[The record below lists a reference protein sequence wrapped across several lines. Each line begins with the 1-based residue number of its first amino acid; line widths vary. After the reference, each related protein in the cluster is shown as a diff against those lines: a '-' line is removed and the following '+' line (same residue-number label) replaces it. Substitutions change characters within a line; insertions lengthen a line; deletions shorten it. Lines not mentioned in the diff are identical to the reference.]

1 MPLQNLRKLKVNNH
15 MHHYEIGVIG
25 LGAIGEPVARNLS
38 SKFRIQ
44 VWNRNPQKYLNLDS
58 QTVSIAESLGS
69 FDAAVILTV
78 LPNCDEVLEVLN
90 TGLLET
96 LEKDDLLVV
105 MGTVSPE
112 SMSTINDLVG
122 TKGARA
128 VDAPVSG
135 GDVGAQEA
143 RLSIMVGGS
152 SHDYTRLLPFFKVIG
167 SSIKHVGALGS
178 AQGLKACNQILVGG
192 NLVAI
197 AEALSL
203 SRKFKISD
211 QDFFD
216 VISNGL
222 AGSSALST
230 KWPKLSSGN
239 FSDGGKSSFQLKDLL
254 IALQAANGAG
264 LNLPMTQLLSD
275 LYQEHIENGNSDL
288 DHSSI
293 IKIYESDIE

>member
-1 MPLQNLRKLKVNNH
+1 
-15 MHHYEIGVIG
+15 MHQYEIGVVG
-25 LGAIGEPVARNLS
+25 LGAIGEPVAHNLS
-38 SKFRIQ
+38 SKFQIQ
-44 VWNRNPQKYLNLDS
+44 IWNRTPQKYLNFKANSISTAQSLD
-58 QTVSIAESLGS
+58 S
-69 FDAAVILTV
+69 FDAGVILTV
-78 LPNCDEVLEVLN
+78 LPNSDEVIEVLN
-90 TGLLET
+90 NGLLDT
-96 LEKDDLLVV
+96 LQKDDLLVV

-112 SMSTINDLVG
+112 SMNTINELVG

-152 SHDYTRLLPFFKVIG
+152 SQDYARLLPFFNTIG
-167 SSIKHVGALGS
+167 SSIKHVGGLGA

-203 SRKFKISD
+203 SRKFGISD

-222 AGSSALST
+222 AGSTTLST
-230 KWPKLSSGN
+230 KWPKLASKD
-239 FSDGGKSSFQLKDLL
+239 FSNGGKSSFQLKDLL
-254 IALQAANGAG
+254 IALEAANGAE
-264 LNLPMTQLLSD
+264 LNLPLTQLLSD
-275 LYQEHIENGNSDL
+275 LYQEHIDNGNSDL

-293 IKIYESDIE
+293 IKSYESDIG

>member
-1 MPLQNLRKLKVNNH
+1 
-15 MHHYEIGVIG
+15 MHHYEIGVVG
-25 LGAIGEPVARNLS
+25 LGAIGEPVAHNLS
-38 SKFRIQ
+38 SKFQIQ
-44 VWNRNPQKYLNLDS
+44 IWNRNPQKYLNFKGNS
-58 QTVSIAESLGS
+58 VSVAQTLNS
-69 FDAAVILTV
+69 FDTAVILTV
-78 LPNCDEVLEVLN
+78 LPNSNEVIEILN
-90 TGLLET
+90 NGLLET
-96 LEKDDLLVV
+96 LENDDLLVV

-112 SMSTINDLVG
+112 SMFEINELVG

-143 RLSIMVGGS
+143 RLSIMVGGGS
-152 SHDYTRLLPFFKVIG
+152 QDYARILPFLKVIG
-167 SSIKHVGALGS
+167 ASIKHVGEIGS

-203 SRKFKISD
+203 SRKFGISD

-222 AGSSALST
+222 AGSTTLTT
-230 KWPKLSSGN
+230 KWSKLISGD
-239 FSDGGKSSFQLKDLL
+239 FSNGGKSSFQLKDLL
-254 IALQAANGAG
+254 IALEAADGAG
-264 LNLPMTQLLSD
+264 LKLPLTQLLSD
-275 LYQEHIENGNSDL
+275 LYQEHIDKGNSDL

-293 IKIYESDIE
+293 IKSYESDNG

>member
-1 MPLQNLRKLKVNNH
+1 
-15 MHHYEIGVIG
+15 MHQYAIGVIG
-25 LGAIGEPVARNLS
+25 LGAIGRPIAQNLS
-38 SKFRIQ
+38 TKFHIQ
-44 VWNRNPQKYLNLDS
+44 AWNRDPQKYLNLQSDS
-58 QTVSIAESLGS
+58 VAVAENLSS
-69 FDAAVILTV
+69 FDASVVLTV
-78 LPNCDEVLEVLN
+78 LPNSDEVLEVLHN
-90 TGLLET
+90 GLLNT

-112 SMSTINDLVG
+112 SMRVIDELVG

-135 GDVGAQEA
+135 GDLGAQEA

-152 SHDYTRLLPFFKVIG
+152 RQDYLRILPFFTVIG
-167 SSIKHVGALGS
+167 SSIKHVGELGS
-178 AQGLKACNQILVGG
+178 AQGLKACNQIMVGG

-203 SRKFKISD
+203 SRKFGISD

-222 AGSSALST
+222 AGSNALNT
-230 KWPKLSSGN
+230 KWPKLSSGD

-254 IALQAANGAG
+254 IALEAAAGAE
-264 LNLPMTQLLSD
+264 LNLPLTNLLTD
-275 LYQEHIENGNSDL
+275 LYQQHIDNGNSEL

-293 IKIYESDIE
+293 IKSYESGHE

>member
-1 MPLQNLRKLKVNNH
+1 

-25 LGAIGEPVARNLS
+25 LGAIGEPVAHNLS
-38 SKFRIQ
+38 SKFHIQ
-44 VWNRNPQKYLNLDS
+44 VWNRNPQKYLNFKANS
-58 QTVSIAESLGS
+58 VSIAQNLNS
-69 FDAAVILTV
+69 FDAGIILTV
-78 LPNCDEVLEVLN
+78 LPNSDEVLEVLHN
-90 TGLLET
+90 GLLNT

-112 SMSTINDLVG
+112 SMRIIDELVG

-135 GDVGAQEA
+135 GDLGAQEA
-143 RLSIMVGGS
+143 RLSIMVGGGS
-152 SHDYTRLLPFFKVIG
+152 QDYARILPFLKVIG
-167 SSIKHVGALGS
+167 ASIKHVGEIGS
-178 AQGLKACNQILVGG
+178 AQGLKACNQIMVGG

-203 SRKFKISD
+203 SRKFGISD

-222 AGSSALST
+222 AGSNALNT
-230 KWPKLSSGN
+230 KWPKLSSGD

-254 IALQAANGAG
+254 IALEAAAGAE
-264 LNLPMTQLLSD
+264 LNLPLTNLLTD
-275 LYQEHIENGNSDL
+275 LYQQHIDNGNSEL

-293 IKIYESDIE
+293 IKSYESGHE

>member
-1 MPLQNLRKLKVNNH
+1 
-15 MHHYEIGVIG
+15 MHQYAIGVIG
-25 LGAIGEPVARNLS
+25 LGAIGRPIAQNLS
-38 SKFRIQ
+38 TKFHIQ
-44 VWNRNPQKYLNLDS
+44 AWNRDPQKYLNLQSDS
-58 QTVSIAESLGS
+58 VAVAENLSS
-69 FDAAVILTV
+69 FDASVVLTV
-78 LPNCDEVLEVLN
+78 LPNSDEVLEVLHN
-90 TGLLET
+90 GLLNT

-112 SMSTINDLVG
+112 SMRIIDELVG

-135 GDVGAQEA
+135 GDLGAQEA

-152 SHDYTRLLPFFKVIG
+152 RQDYLRLLPFFTVIG
-167 SSIKHVGALGS
+167 SSIKHVGELGS
-178 AQGLKACNQILVGG
+178 AQGLKACNQIMVGG

-203 SRKFKISD
+203 SRKFGISD

-222 AGSSALST
+222 AGSNALNT
-230 KWPKLSSGN
+230 KWPKLSSGD

-254 IALQAANGAG
+254 IALEAAAGAE
-264 LNLPMTQLLSD
+264 LNLPLTNLLTD
-275 LYQEHIENGNSDL
+275 LYQQHIDKGNSDL

-293 IKIYESDIE
+293 IKSYESDDE

>member
-1 MPLQNLRKLKVNNH
+1 

-25 LGAIGEPVARNLS
+25 LGAIGEPVAHNLS
-38 SKFRIQ
+38 SKFQIQ
-44 VWNRNPQKYLNLDS
+44 IWNRNAQKYLNFKAS
-58 QTVSIAESLGS
+58 SVSIAQNLNS
-69 FDAAVILTV
+69 FNAGVVLTV
-78 LPNCDEVLEVLN
+78 LPNSDEVIEVLHN
-90 TGLLET
+90 GLLET
-96 LEKDDLLVV
+96 LDKDDLLVV

-112 SMSTINDLVG
+112 SMFEINELVG

-152 SHDYTRLLPFFKVIG
+152 SQDYARILPFLKVIG
-167 SSIKHVGALGS
+167 ASIKHVGELGS

-203 SRKFKISD
+203 SRKFGISD

-222 AGSSALST
+222 AGSTTLTT
-230 KWPKLSSGN
+230 KWPKLISGD
-239 FSDGGKSSFQLKDLL
+239 FSNGGKSSFQLKDLL
-254 IALQAANGAG
+254 IALEAADGAG
-264 LNLPMTQLLSD
+264 LKLPLTQLLSD
-275 LYQEHIENGNSDL
+275 LYQEHIDKGNSDL

-293 IKIYESDIE
+293 IKSYESDNG

>member
-1 MPLQNLRKLKVNNH
+1 
-15 MHHYEIGVIG
+15 MHQYAIGVIG
-25 LGAIGEPVARNLS
+25 LGAIGRPIAQNLS
-38 SKFRIQ
+38 TKFHIQ
-44 VWNRNPQKYLNLDS
+44 AWNRDPQKYLNLQSDS
-58 QTVSIAESLGS
+58 VAVAENLSS
-69 FDAAVILTV
+69 FDASVVLTV
-78 LPNCDEVLEVLN
+78 LPNSDEVLEVLHN
-90 TGLLET
+90 GLLNT

-112 SMSTINDLVG
+112 SMRIIDELVG

-135 GDVGAQEA
+135 GDLGAQEA

-152 SHDYTRLLPFFKVIG
+152 RQDYLRILPFFTVIG
-167 SSIKHVGALGS
+167 SSIKHVGELGS
-178 AQGLKACNQILVGG
+178 AQGLKACNQIMVGG

-203 SRKFKISD
+203 SRKFGISD

-222 AGSSALST
+222 AGSNALNT
-230 KWPKLSSGN
+230 KWPKLSSGD

-254 IALQAANGAG
+254 IALEAAAGAE
-264 LNLPMTQLLSD
+264 LNLPLTNLLTD
-275 LYQEHIENGNSDL
+275 LYQQHIDKGNSDL

-293 IKIYESDIE
+293 IKSYESDDD

>member
-1 MPLQNLRKLKVNNH
+1 
-15 MHHYEIGVIG
+15 MHRFEIGVVG

-38 SKFRIQ
+38 SKFQIQ
-44 VWNRNPQKYLNLDS
+44 IWNRNAQKYLNFNANS
-58 QTVSIAESLGS
+58 VSIADDLNS

-78 LPNCDEVLEVLN
+78 LPNSDEVIEVLRN
-90 TGLLET
+90 GLLET

-112 SMSTINDLVG
+112 SMNTINDLVG
-122 TKGARA
+122 TMGARA

-152 SHDYTRLLPFFKVIG
+152 TKDYARLLPIFNTIG
-167 SSIKHVGALGS
+167 SSIKHVGGLGA
-178 AQGLKACNQILVGG
+178 AQGLKACNQVIVGG

-197 AEALSL
+197 AEALTL
-203 SRKFKISD
+203 SRKFGISD

-222 AGSSALST
+222 AGSTALNT
-230 KWPKLSSGN
+230 KWPKLASKD
-239 FSDGGKSSFQLKDLL
+239 FSDGGKSAFQLKDLL
-254 IALQAANGAG
+254 IALEAANGAG
-264 LNLPMTQLLSD
+264 LNLPLTQLLSD
-275 LYQEHIENGNSDL
+275 LYQEHIDNGNSDL

-293 IKIYESDIE
+293 IKSYESDIG

>member
-1 MPLQNLRKLKVNNH
+1 
-15 MHHYEIGVIG
+15 MHQYAIGVIG
-25 LGAIGEPVARNLS
+25 LGAIGRPIAQNLS
-38 SKFRIQ
+38 TKFHIQ
-44 VWNRNPQKYLNLDS
+44 AWNRDPQKYLNLQSDS
-58 QTVSIAESLGS
+58 VAVAENLSS
-69 FDAAVILTV
+69 FDASVVLTV
-78 LPNCDEVLEVLN
+78 LPNSDEVLEVLHN
-90 TGLLET
+90 GLLNT

-112 SMSTINDLVG
+112 SMRIIDELVG

-135 GDVGAQEA
+135 GDLGAQEA

-152 SHDYTRLLPFFKVIG
+152 RQDYLRILPFFTVIG
-167 SSIKHVGALGS
+167 SSIKHVGELGS
-178 AQGLKACNQILVGG
+178 AQGLKACNQIMVGG

-203 SRKFKISD
+203 SRKFGISD

-222 AGSSALST
+222 AGSNALST
-230 KWPKLSSGN
+230 KWPKLSSGD

-254 IALQAANGAG
+254 IALEAAAGAE
-264 LNLPMTQLLSD
+264 LNLPLTNLLTD
-275 LYQEHIENGNSDL
+275 LYQQHIDNGNSEL

-293 IKIYESDIE
+293 IKSYESGHE

>member
-1 MPLQNLRKLKVNNH
+1 
-15 MHHYEIGVIG
+15 MHSYEIGVIG
-25 LGAIGEPVARNLS
+25 LGAIGEPVARNLV
-38 SKFRIQ
+38 SKFQIQ
-44 VWNRNPQKYLNLDS
+44 IWNRNPEKYLNFSGDS
-58 QTVSIAESLGS
+58 ISIAKSLDS

-78 LPNCDEVLEVLN
+78 LPNSDEVIEVLN
-90 TGLLET
+90 NGLLET

-112 SMSTINDLVG
+112 SMNTINELVG

-152 SHDYTRLLPFFKVIG
+152 SQDYARLLPFFNVIG
-167 SSIKHVGALGS
+167 SSIKHVGELGA

-197 AEALSL
+197 AEALTL
-203 SRKFKISD
+203 SRKFGISD

-222 AGSSALST
+222 AGSTALNT
-230 KWPKLSSGN
+230 KWPKLASKD
-239 FSDGGKSSFQLKDLL
+239 FSNGGKSSFQLKDLL
-254 IALQAANGAG
+254 IALEAANGAG

-275 LYQEHIENGNSDL
+275 MYQEHVDNGNSDL

-293 IKIYESDIE
+293 IKSYESDIG

>member
-1 MPLQNLRKLKVNNH
+1 
-15 MHHYEIGVIG
+15 MHSYEIGVIG
-25 LGAIGEPVARNLS
+25 LGAIGEPVARNLV
-38 SKFRIQ
+38 SKFQIQ
-44 VWNRNPQKYLNLDS
+44 IWNRNPEKYLNFS
-58 QTVSIAESLGS
+58 GNSISIAKSLDS

-78 LPNCDEVLEVLN
+78 LPNSDEVIEVLN
-90 TGLLET
+90 NGLLET

-112 SMSTINDLVG
+112 SMNTINELVG

-152 SHDYTRLLPFFKVIG
+152 SQDYARLLPFFNVIG
-167 SSIKHVGALGS
+167 SSIKHVGELGA

-197 AEALSL
+197 AEALTL
-203 SRKFKISD
+203 SRKFGISD

-222 AGSSALST
+222 AGSTALNT
-230 KWPKLSSGN
+230 KWPKLASKD
-239 FSDGGKSSFQLKDLL
+239 FSNGGKSSFQLKDLL
-254 IALQAANGAG
+254 IALEAANGAG
-264 LNLPMTQLLSD
+264 LNLPMTQLLSEM
-275 LYQEHIENGNSDL
+275 YQEHVDNGNSDL

-293 IKIYESDIE
+293 IKSYESDIG

>member
-1 MPLQNLRKLKVNNH
+1 
-15 MHHYEIGVIG
+15 MHNYEIGVVG

-38 SKFRIQ
+38 SKFQIQ
-44 VWNRNPQKYLNLDS
+44 IWNRSPQKYLNFKAHS
-58 QTVSIAESLGS
+58 VSIADDLNS

-78 LPNCDEVLEVLN
+78 LPNSDEVFEVLN
-90 TGLLET
+90 NGLLET
-96 LEKDDLLVV
+96 LDKDDLLVV

-112 SMSTINDLVG
+112 SMFEINELVG

-143 RLSIMVGGS
+143 RLSIMVGGGS
-152 SHDYTRLLPFFKVIG
+152 QDYARILPFLKVIG
-167 SSIKHVGALGS
+167 TSIKHVGEIGS

-203 SRKFKISD
+203 SRKFGISD

-222 AGSSALST
+222 AGSTTLTT
-230 KWPKLSSGN
+230 KWSKLISGD
-239 FSDGGKSSFQLKDLL
+239 FSNGGKSSFQLKDLL
-254 IALQAANGAG
+254 IALEAASGAG
-264 LNLPMTQLLSD
+264 LKLPLTQLLSD
-275 LYQEHIENGNSDL
+275 MYQEHIDKGNSDL

-293 IKIYESDIE
+293 IKSYESDLD

>member
-1 MPLQNLRKLKVNNH
+1 
-15 MHHYEIGVIG
+15 MHQYEIGVVG
-25 LGAIGEPVARNLS
+25 LGAIGEPVAHNLS
-38 SKFRIQ
+38 SKFQIQ
-44 VWNRNPQKYLNLDS
+44 IWNRNPQKYLNFKGNS
-58 QTVSIAESLGS
+58 VSVAQTLNS

-78 LPNCDEVLEVLN
+78 LPNSDEVFEVLN
-90 TGLLET
+90 NGLLET
-96 LEKDDLLVV
+96 LENDDLLVV

-112 SMSTINDLVG
+112 SINTINELVG

-152 SHDYTRLLPFFKVIG
+152 SQDFARLLPFFNTIG
-167 SSIKHVGALGS
+167 NSIKHVGELGA
-178 AQGLKACNQILVGG
+178 AQGLKACNQIIVGG

-203 SRKFKISD
+203 SRRFGISD

-222 AGSSALST
+222 AGSTALNT
-230 KWPKLSSGN
+230 KWPKLASKD

-254 IALQAANGAG
+254 IALEAANGAG
-264 LNLPMTQLLSD
+264 LNLPLTQLLSD
-275 LYQEHIENGNSDL
+275 LYQEHVDSGNSDL

-293 IKIYESDIE
+293 IKSYESDIG

>member
-1 MPLQNLRKLKVNNH
+1 

-38 SKFRIQ
+38 SRFQIQ
-44 VWNRNPQKYLNLDS
+44 VWNRNPEKHRNLDS
-58 QTVSIAESLGS
+58 QSVSIAESLQS
-69 FDAAVILTV
+69 FDAAIILTV

-167 SSIKHVGALGS
+167 SSIKHVS
-178 AQGLKACNQILVGG
+178 CD
-192 NLVAI
+192 
-197 AEALSL
+197 
-203 SRKFKISD
+203 RR
-211 QDFFD
+211 
-216 VISNGL
+216 
-222 AGSSALST
+222 
-230 KWPKLSSGN
+230 
-239 FSDGGKSSFQLKDLL
+239 SFVL
-254 IALQAANGAG
+254 I
-264 LNLPMTQLLSD
+264 
-275 LYQEHIENGNSDL
+275 
-288 DHSSI
+288 
-293 IKIYESDIE
+293 

>member
-1 MPLQNLRKLKVNNH
+1 
-15 MHHYEIGVIG
+15 MHQYAIGVIG
-25 LGAIGEPVARNLS
+25 LGAIGRPIAQNLS
-38 SKFRIQ
+38 TKFHIQ
-44 VWNRNPQKYLNLDS
+44 AWNRDPQKYLNLQSDS
-58 QTVSIAESLGS
+58 VAVAENLSS
-69 FDAAVILTV
+69 FDASVVLTV
-78 LPNCDEVLEVLN
+78 LPNSHEVFEVLHN
-90 TGLLET
+90 GLLNT
-96 LEKDDLLVV
+96 LEKNDLLVV

-112 SMSTINDLVG
+112 SMRIIDELVG

-135 GDVGAQEA
+135 GDLGAQEA

-152 SHDYTRLLPFFKVIG
+152 RQDYLRLLPFFTVIG
-167 SSIKHVGALGS
+167 SSIKHVGELGS
-178 AQGLKACNQILVGG
+178 AQGLKACNQIMVGG

-203 SRKFKISD
+203 SRKFGISD

-222 AGSSALST
+222 AGSNALNT
-230 KWPKLSSGN
+230 KWPKLSSGD

-254 IALQAANGAG
+254 IALEAAAGAE
-264 LNLPMTQLLSD
+264 LNLPLTNLLTD
-275 LYQEHIENGNSDL
+275 LYQQHIDNGNSEL

-293 IKIYESDIE
+293 IKSYESGHE

>member
-1 MPLQNLRKLKVNNH
+1 
-15 MHHYEIGVIG
+15 MHQYAIGVIG
-25 LGAIGEPVARNLS
+25 LGAIGRPIAQNLS
-38 SKFRIQ
+38 TKFHIQ
-44 VWNRNPQKYLNLDS
+44 AWNRDPQKYLNLQSDS
-58 QTVSIAESLGS
+58 VAVAENLSSI
-69 FDAAVILTV
+69 DASVVLTV
-78 LPNCDEVLEVLN
+78 LPNSDEVLEVLHN
-90 TGLLET
+90 GLLNT

-112 SMSTINDLVG
+112 SMRIIDELVG

-135 GDVGAQEA
+135 GDLGAQEA

-152 SHDYTRLLPFFKVIG
+152 RQDYLRILPFFTVIG
-167 SSIKHVGALGS
+167 SSIKHVGELGS
-178 AQGLKACNQILVGG
+178 AQGLKACNQIMVGG

-203 SRKFKISD
+203 SRKFGISD

-222 AGSSALST
+222 AGSNALNT
-230 KWPKLSSGN
+230 KWPKLSSGD

-254 IALQAANGAG
+254 IALEAAAGAE
-264 LNLPMTQLLSD
+264 LNLPLTNLLTD
-275 LYQEHIENGNSDL
+275 LYQQHIDKGNSDL

-293 IKIYESDIE
+293 IKSYESDDE

>member
-1 MPLQNLRKLKVNNH
+1 
-15 MHHYEIGVIG
+15 MHRFEIGVVG

-38 SKFRIQ
+38 SKFQIQ
-44 VWNRNPQKYLNLDS
+44 IWNRNAQKYLNFNANS
-58 QTVSIAESLGS
+58 VSIADDLNS

-78 LPNCDEVLEVLN
+78 LPNSDEVIEVLSN
-90 TGLLET
+90 GLLET

-112 SMSTINDLVG
+112 SMNTINELVG

-152 SHDYTRLLPFFKVIG
+152 SQDYARLLPYFNIIG
-167 SSIKHVGALGS
+167 NSIKHVGGLGA

-197 AEALSL
+197 AEALTL
-203 SRKFKISD
+203 SRKFGISD

-222 AGSSALST
+222 AGSTALNT
-230 KWPKLSSGN
+230 KWPKLASKD
-239 FSDGGKSSFQLKDLL
+239 FSNGGKSSFQLKDLL
-254 IALQAANGAG
+254 IALEAANDAG
-264 LNLPMTQLLSD
+264 LNLPLTQLLSD
-275 LYQEHIENGNSDL
+275 LYQEHVDNGNSDL

-293 IKIYESDIE
+293 IKSYESDIG

>member
-1 MPLQNLRKLKVNNH
+1 

-38 SKFRIQ
+38 SKFQIQ
-44 VWNRNPQKYLNLDS
+44 VWNRNPQKYLNFKGNS
-58 QTVSIAESLGS
+58 VSVAQTLNS
-69 FDAAVILTV
+69 FDASVILTV
-78 LPNCDEVLEVLN
+78 LPNSDEVIEVLSN
-90 TGLLET
+90 GLLET

-112 SMSTINDLVG
+112 SMNTINELVG

-152 SHDYTRLLPFFKVIG
+152 GQDYARLLTFFNVIG
-167 SSIKHVGALGS
+167 SSIKHVGGLGA

-203 SRKFKISD
+203 SRKFGITD

-222 AGSSALST
+222 AGSTALNT
-230 KWPKLSSGN
+230 KWSKLASKD
-239 FSDGGKSSFQLKDLL
+239 FSDGGKSAFQLKDLL
-254 IALQAANGAG
+254 IALEAATGAG
-264 LNLPMTQLLSD
+264 LNLPLTQLLSD
-275 LYQEHIENGNSDL
+275 LYQEHIDNGNSDL

-293 IKIYESDIE
+293 IKSYESDIG

>member
-1 MPLQNLRKLKVNNH
+1 MN
-15 MHHYEIGVIG
+15 HYEIGVIG
-25 LGAIGEPVARNLS
+25 LGTIGEPIAHNLS
-38 SKFRIQ
+38 SKFQIQ
-44 VWNRNPQKYLNLDS
+44 IWNRNPQKYLNFKANS
-58 QTVSIAESLGS
+58 VSIAQNLNS
-69 FDAAVILTV
+69 FDAEVILTV
-78 LPNCDEVLEVLN
+78 LPNSDEVFEVLN
-90 TGLLET
+90 NGLLET
-96 LEKDDLLVV
+96 MDKDDLLVV

-112 SMSTINDLVG
+112 SMIQINNLVG

-143 RLSIMVGGS
+143 RLSIMVGGGS
-152 SHDYTRLLPFFKVIG
+152 QDYARILPFLKVIG
-167 SSIKHVGALGS
+167 ASIKHVGELGS

-203 SRKFKISD
+203 SRKFGISD

-222 AGSSALST
+222 AGSTTLTT
-230 KWPKLSSGN
+230 KWPKLISGD
-239 FSDGGKSSFQLKDLL
+239 FSNGGKSSFQLKDLL
-254 IALQAANGAG
+254 IALEAADGAG
-264 LNLPMTQLLSD
+264 LKLPLTQLLSD
-275 LYQEHIENGNSDL
+275 MYQEHIDKGNSDL

-293 IKIYESDIE
+293 IKSYGSDNG

>member
-1 MPLQNLRKLKVNNH
+1 

-25 LGAIGEPVARNLS
+25 LGAIGEPIAHNLS
-38 SKFRIQ
+38 SKFQIQ
-44 VWNRNPQKYLNLDS
+44 IWNRNPQKYLNFKANS
-58 QTVSIAESLGS
+58 VSIAQNLNS
-69 FDAAVILTV
+69 FDAGVILTV
-78 LPNCDEVLEVLN
+78 LPNSDEVFDVLN
-90 TGLLET
+90 NGLLET
-96 LEKDDLLVV
+96 LDKDDLLVV

-112 SMSTINDLVG
+112 SMIQINELVG

-143 RLSIMVGGS
+143 RLSIMVGGGS
-152 SHDYTRLLPFFKVIG
+152 QDYAQILPFLKVIG
-167 SSIKHVGALGS
+167 ASIKHVGELGS

-203 SRKFKISD
+203 SRKFGISD

-222 AGSSALST
+222 AGSTTLTT
-230 KWPKLSSGN
+230 KWSKLISKD
-239 FSDGGKSSFQLKDLL
+239 FSNGGKSSFQLKDLL
-254 IALQAANGAG
+254 IALEAADGAG
-264 LNLPMTQLLSD
+264 LKLPLTQLLSD
-275 LYQEHIENGNSDL
+275 MYQEHIDKGNSDL

-293 IKIYESDIE
+293 IKSYDSDNG

>member
-1 MPLQNLRKLKVNNH
+1 

-25 LGAIGEPVARNLS
+25 LGAIGEPIAHNLS
-38 SKFRIQ
+38 SKFQIQ
-44 VWNRNPQKYLNLDS
+44 IWNRNAQKYLNFKAS
-58 QTVSIAESLGS
+58 SVSIAQNLNS
-69 FDAAVILTV
+69 FNAGVVLTV
-78 LPNCDEVLEVLN
+78 LPNSDEVIEVLHN
-90 TGLLET
+90 GLLET
-96 LEKDDLLVV
+96 LDKDDLLVV

-112 SMSTINDLVG
+112 SMFEINELVG

-152 SHDYTRLLPFFKVIG
+152 SQDYARILPFLKVIG
-167 SSIKHVGALGS
+167 ASIKHVGELGS

-203 SRKFKISD
+203 SRKFGISD

-222 AGSSALST
+222 AGSTTLTT
-230 KWPKLSSGN
+230 KWSKLISKD
-239 FSDGGKSSFQLKDLL
+239 FSNGGKSSFQLKDLL
-254 IALQAANGAG
+254 IALEAADGAG
-264 LNLPMTQLLSD
+264 LKLPLTQLLSD
-275 LYQEHIENGNSDL
+275 MYQEHIDKGNSDL

-293 IKIYESDIE
+293 IKSYDSDNG

>member
-1 MPLQNLRKLKVNNH
+1 
-15 MHHYEIGVIG
+15 
-25 LGAIGEPVARNLS
+25 
-38 SKFRIQ
+38 
-44 VWNRNPQKYLNLDS
+44 
-58 QTVSIAESLGS
+58 
-69 FDAAVILTV
+69 V
-78 LPNCDEVLEVLN
+78 LPNSDEVLEVLHN
-90 TGLLET
+90 GLLNT

-112 SMSTINDLVG
+112 SMTIIDELVG

-135 GDVGAQEA
+135 GDLGAQEA

-152 SHDYTRLLPFFKVIG
+152 SQDYLRILPFFRVIG
-167 SSIKHVGALGS
+167 SSINHVGELGS
-178 AQGLKACNQILVGG
+178 AQGLKACNQIMVGG

-203 SRKFKISD
+203 SRKFGISD

-222 AGSSALST
+222 AGSNALNT
-230 KWPKLSSGN
+230 KWPKLSSGD

-254 IALQAANGAG
+254 IALEAAAGAE
-264 LNLPMTQLLSD
+264 LNLPLTNLLTD
-275 LYQEHIENGNSDL
+275 LYQQHIDNGNSEL

-293 IKIYESDIE
+293 IKSYESGHE

>member
-1 MPLQNLRKLKVNNH
+1 
-15 MHHYEIGVIG
+15 MHQYAIGVIG
-25 LGAIGEPVARNLS
+25 LGAIGRPIAQNLS
-38 SKFRIQ
+38 TKFHIQ
-44 VWNRNPQKYLNLDS
+44 AWNRDPQKYLNLQSDS
-58 QTVSIAESLGS
+58 VAVAENLSS
-69 FDAAVILTV
+69 FDASVVLTV
-78 LPNCDEVLEVLN
+78 LPNSHEVLEVLHN
-90 TGLLET
+90 GLLNT

-112 SMSTINDLVG
+112 SMRIIDELVG

-135 GDVGAQEA
+135 GDLGAQEA

-152 SHDYTRLLPFFKVIG
+152 RQDYLRLLPFFTVIG
-167 SSIKHVGALGS
+167 SSIKHVGELGS
-178 AQGLKACNQILVGG
+178 AQGLKACNQIMVGG

-203 SRKFKISD
+203 SRKFGISD

-222 AGSSALST
+222 AGSNALNT
-230 KWPKLSSGN
+230 KWPKLSSGDFN
-239 FSDGGKSSFQLKDLL
+239 DGGKSSFQLKDLL
-254 IALQAANGAG
+254 IALEAAAGAE
-264 LNLPMTQLLSD
+264 LNLPLTNLLTD
-275 LYQEHIENGNSDL
+275 LYQQHIDKGNSDL

-293 IKIYESDIE
+293 IKSYESDDE

>member
-1 MPLQNLRKLKVNNH
+1 
-15 MHHYEIGVIG
+15 MHQYAIGVIG
-25 LGAIGEPVARNLS
+25 LGAIGRPIAQNLS
-38 SKFRIQ
+38 TKFHIQ
-44 VWNRNPQKYLNLDS
+44 AWNRDPQKYLNLQNDS
-58 QTVSIAESLGS
+58 VAVAENLSS
-69 FDAAVILTV
+69 FDASVILTV
-78 LPNCDEVLEVLN
+78 LPNSHEVFEVLHN
-90 TGLLET
+90 GLLNT

-112 SMSTINDLVG
+112 SMRIIDELVG

-135 GDVGAQEA
+135 GDLGAQEA

-152 SHDYTRLLPFFKVIG
+152 RQDYLRILPFFTVIG
-167 SSIKHVGALGS
+167 SSIKHVGELGS
-178 AQGLKACNQILVGG
+178 AQGLKACNQIMVGG

-203 SRKFKISD
+203 SRKFGISD

-222 AGSSALST
+222 AGSNALNT
-230 KWPKLSSGN
+230 KWPKLSSGD

-254 IALQAANGAG
+254 IALEAAAGAE
-264 LNLPMTQLLSD
+264 LNLPLTNLLTD
-275 LYQEHIENGNSDL
+275 LYQQHIDNGNSEL

-293 IKIYESDIE
+293 IKSYESGHE

>member
-1 MPLQNLRKLKVNNH
+1 

-25 LGAIGEPVARNLS
+25 LGAIGEPIAHNLS
-38 SKFRIQ
+38 SKFQIQ
-44 VWNRNPQKYLNLDS
+44 IWNRNPQKCLNFKANS
-58 QTVSIAESLGS
+58 VSIAQNLNS
-69 FDAAVILTV
+69 FDAGVILTV
-78 LPNCDEVLEVLN
+78 LPNSDEVIEVLHN
-90 TGLLET
+90 GLLET
-96 LEKDDLLVV
+96 LDKDDLLVV

-112 SMSTINDLVG
+112 SMFEINELVG

-143 RLSIMVGGS
+143 RLSIMVGGGS
-152 SHDYTRLLPFFKVIG
+152 QDYARILPFLKVIG
-167 SSIKHVGALGS
+167 TSIKHVGEIGS

-203 SRKFKISD
+203 SRKFGISD

-222 AGSSALST
+222 AGSTTLTT
-230 KWPKLSSGN
+230 KWSKLISGD
-239 FSDGGKSSFQLKDLL
+239 FSNGGKSSFQLKDLL
-254 IALQAANGAG
+254 IALEAASGAG
-264 LNLPMTQLLSD
+264 LKLPLTQLLSD
-275 LYQEHIENGNSDL
+275 MYQEHIDKGNSDL

-293 IKIYESDIE
+293 IKSYESDLD

>member
-1 MPLQNLRKLKVNNH
+1 
-15 MHHYEIGVIG
+15 MHQYAIGVIG
-25 LGAIGEPVARNLS
+25 LGAIGRPIAQNLS
-38 SKFRIQ
+38 TKFHIQ
-44 VWNRNPQKYLNLDS
+44 AWNRDPQKYLNLQSDS
-58 QTVSIAESLGS
+58 VAVAENLSS
-69 FDAAVILTV
+69 FDASVVLTV
-78 LPNCDEVLEVLN
+78 LPNSDEVLEVLHN
-90 TGLLET
+90 GLLNT

-112 SMSTINDLVG
+112 SMRIIDELVG

-135 GDVGAQEA
+135 GDLGAQEA

-152 SHDYTRLLPFFKVIG
+152 RQDYLRLLPFFTVIG
-167 SSIKHVGALGS
+167 SSIKHVGELGS
-178 AQGLKACNQILVGG
+178 AQGLKACNQIMVGG

-203 SRKFKISD
+203 SRKFGISD

-222 AGSSALST
+222 AGSNALNT
-230 KWPKLSSGN
+230 KWPKLSSGDFN
-239 FSDGGKSSFQLKDLL
+239 NGGKSSFQLKDLL
-254 IALQAANGAG
+254 IALEAAAGAE
-264 LNLPMTQLLSD
+264 LNLPLTNLLTD
-275 LYQEHIENGNSDL
+275 LYQQHIDKGNSDL

-293 IKIYESDIE
+293 IKSYESDDE

>member
-1 MPLQNLRKLKVNNH
+1 

-44 VWNRNPQKYLNLDS
+44 VWNRNPQKYLNLAAQS
-58 QTVSIAESLGS
+58 VSIAESLGS
-69 FDAAVILTV
+69 FDASVILTV
-78 LPNCDEVLEVLN
+78 LPNSDEVLEVLN
-90 TGLLET
+90 NGLLET
-96 LEKDDLLVV
+96 LGKDDLLVV

-112 SMSTINDLVG
+112 SMKTINDCVG

-135 GDVGAQEA
+135 GDVG
-143 RLSIMVGGS
+143 V
-152 SHDYTRLLPFFKVIG
+152 
-167 SSIKHVGALGS
+167 LGS

-203 SRKFKISD
+203 SRKFGISD

-254 IALQAANGAG
+254 IALQAAESAE
-264 LNLPMTQLLSD
+264 LNLPMTQLLAD

-293 IKIYESDIE
+293 IKSYESDIE

>member
-1 MPLQNLRKLKVNNH
+1 
-15 MHHYEIGVIG
+15 MHQYAIGVIG
-25 LGAIGEPVARNLS
+25 LGAIGRPIAQNLS
-38 SKFRIQ
+38 TKFHIQ
-44 VWNRNPQKYLNLDS
+44 AWNRDPQKYLNLQSDS
-58 QTVSIAESLGS
+58 VAVAENLSS
-69 FDAAVILTV
+69 FDASVVLTV
-78 LPNCDEVLEVLN
+78 LPNSHEVLEVLHN
-90 TGLLET
+90 GLLNT

-112 SMSTINDLVG
+112 SMRIIDELVG

-135 GDVGAQEA
+135 GDLGAQEA

-152 SHDYTRLLPFFKVIG
+152 RQDYLRILPFFTVIG
-167 SSIKHVGALGS
+167 SSIKHVGELGS
-178 AQGLKACNQILVGG
+178 AQGLKACNQIMVGG

-203 SRKFKISD
+203 SRKFGISD

-222 AGSSALST
+222 AGSNALNT
-230 KWPKLSSGN
+230 KWPKLSSGD

-254 IALQAANGAG
+254 IALEAAAGAE
-264 LNLPMTQLLSD
+264 LNLPLTNLLTD
-275 LYQEHIENGNSDL
+275 LYQQHIDKGNSDL

-293 IKIYESDIE
+293 IKSYESDDE

>member
-1 MPLQNLRKLKVNNH
+1 

-25 LGAIGEPVARNLS
+25 LGAIGEPIAHNLS
-38 SKFRIQ
+38 SKFQIQ
-44 VWNRNPQKYLNLDS
+44 IWNRNPQKCLNFKANS
-58 QTVSIAESLGS
+58 VSIAQNLNS
-69 FDAAVILTV
+69 FDAGVILTV
-78 LPNCDEVLEVLN
+78 LPNSDEVIEVLHN
-90 TGLLET
+90 GLLET
-96 LEKDDLLVV
+96 LDKDDLLVV

-112 SMSTINDLVG
+112 SMFEINELVG

-143 RLSIMVGGS
+143 RLSIMVGGGS
-152 SHDYTRLLPFFKVIG
+152 QDYARILPFLKVIG
-167 SSIKHVGALGS
+167 TSIKHVGEIGS

-203 SRKFKISD
+203 SRKFGISD

-222 AGSSALST
+222 AGSSTLTT
-230 KWPKLSSGN
+230 KWSKLISGD
-239 FSDGGKSSFQLKDLL
+239 FSNGGKSSFQLKDLL
-254 IALQAANGAG
+254 IALEAADGAG
-264 LNLPMTQLLSD
+264 LKLPLTQLLFD
-275 LYQEHIENGNSDL
+275 LYQEHIDKGNSDL

-293 IKIYESDIE
+293 IKSYESDNG

>member
-1 MPLQNLRKLKVNNH
+1 

-25 LGAIGEPVARNLS
+25 LGAIGEPIAHNLS
-38 SKFRIQ
+38 SKFQIQ
-44 VWNRNPQKYLNLDS
+44 IWNRNPQKYLNFKANS
-58 QTVSIAESLGS
+58 VSIAQNLNS
-69 FDAAVILTV
+69 FDAGVILTV
-78 LPNCDEVLEVLN
+78 LPNSDEVFDVLN
-90 TGLLET
+90 NGLLET
-96 LEKDDLLVV
+96 LDKDDLLVV

-112 SMSTINDLVG
+112 SMIQINELVG

-143 RLSIMVGGS
+143 RLSIMVGGGS
-152 SHDYTRLLPFFKVIG
+152 QDYAQILPFLKVIG
-167 SSIKHVGALGS
+167 ASIKHVGELGS

-203 SRKFKISD
+203 SRKFGISD

-222 AGSSALST
+222 AGSTTLTT
-230 KWPKLSSGN
+230 KWPKLISGD
-239 FSDGGKSSFQLKDLL
+239 FSNGGKSSFQLKDLL
-254 IALQAANGAG
+254 IALEAADGAG
-264 LNLPMTQLLSD
+264 LKLPLTQLLSD
-275 LYQEHIENGNSDL
+275 LYQEHIDKGNSDL

-293 IKIYESDIE
+293 IKSYDSDNG

>member
-1 MPLQNLRKLKVNNH
+1 

-25 LGAIGEPVARNLS
+25 LGAIGEPIAHNLS
-38 SKFRIQ
+38 SKFQIQ
-44 VWNRNPQKYLNLDS
+44 IWNRNPQKCLNFKANS
-58 QTVSIAESLGS
+58 VSIAQNLNS
-69 FDAAVILTV
+69 FDAGVILTV
-78 LPNCDEVLEVLN
+78 LPNSDEVIEVLHN
-90 TGLLET
+90 GLLET
-96 LEKDDLLVV
+96 LDKDDLLVV

-112 SMSTINDLVG
+112 SMFEINELVG

-143 RLSIMVGGS
+143 RLSIMVGGGS
-152 SHDYTRLLPFFKVIG
+152 QDYARILPFLKVIG
-167 SSIKHVGALGS
+167 ASIKHVGEIGS

-203 SRKFKISD
+203 SRKFGISD

-222 AGSSALST
+222 AGSTTLTT
-230 KWPKLSSGN
+230 KWSKLISGD
-239 FSDGGKSSFQLKDLL
+239 FSNGGKSSFQLKDLL
-254 IALQAANGAG
+254 IALEAADGAG
-264 LNLPMTQLLSD
+264 LKLPLTQLLSD
-275 LYQEHIENGNSDL
+275 LYQEHIDKGNSDL

-293 IKIYESDIE
+293 IKSYESDNG

>member
-1 MPLQNLRKLKVNNH
+1 
-15 MHHYEIGVIG
+15 MHSYEIGVIG
-25 LGAIGEPVARNLS
+25 LGAIGEPVARNLA
-38 SKFRIQ
+38 SKFQIQ
-44 VWNRNPQKYLNLDS
+44 IWNRNPEKYLNFS
-58 QTVSIAESLGS
+58 GNSISIAKSLDS

-78 LPNCDEVLEVLN
+78 LPNSDEVIEVLN
-90 TGLLET
+90 NGLLET

-112 SMSTINDLVG
+112 SMNTINEVVG

-152 SHDYTRLLPFFKVIG
+152 SKDYTRLLPFFNVIG
-167 SSIKHVGALGS
+167 SSIKHVGELGA

-197 AEALSL
+197 AEALTL
-203 SRKFKISD
+203 SRKFGILD

-222 AGSSALST
+222 AGSTALNT
-230 KWPKLSSGN
+230 KWPKLASKD
-239 FSDGGKSSFQLKDLL
+239 FSNGGKSSFQLKDLL
-254 IALQAANGAG
+254 IALEAANGAG

-275 LYQEHIENGNSDL
+275 MYQEHVDNGNSDL

-293 IKIYESDIE
+293 IKSYESDIG

>member
-1 MPLQNLRKLKVNNH
+1 
-15 MHHYEIGVIG
+15 MHNYEIGVVG

-38 SKFRIQ
+38 SKFQIQ
-44 VWNRNPQKYLNLDS
+44 IWNRSPQKYLNFKAHS
-58 QTVSIAESLGS
+58 VSIADDLNS

-78 LPNCDEVLEVLN
+78 LPNSDEVFEVLN
-90 TGLLET
+90 NGLLET
-96 LEKDDLLVV
+96 LDKDDLLVV

-112 SMSTINDLVG
+112 SMIQINDLVG

-152 SHDYTRLLPFFKVIG
+152 SQDYARLLPFFNVIG
-167 SSIKHVGALGS
+167 SSIKHVGELGA

-197 AEALSL
+197 AEALTL
-203 SRKFKISD
+203 SRKFGISD

-222 AGSSALST
+222 AGSTALNA
-230 KWPKLSSGN
+230 KWPKLASKD
-239 FSDGGKSSFQLKDLL
+239 FSNGGKSSFQLKDLL
-254 IALQAANGAG
+254 IALEAANGAG

-275 LYQEHIENGNSDL
+275 MYQEHVDNGNSDL

-293 IKIYESDIE
+293 IKSYESDIG

>member
-1 MPLQNLRKLKVNNH
+1 
-15 MHHYEIGVIG
+15 MHQYAIGVIG
-25 LGAIGEPVARNLS
+25 LGAIGRPIAQNLS
-38 SKFRIQ
+38 TKFHIQ
-44 VWNRNPQKYLNLDS
+44 AWNRDPQKYLNLQSDS
-58 QTVSIAESLGS
+58 VAVAENLSS
-69 FDAAVILTV
+69 FDASVVLTV
-78 LPNCDEVLEVLN
+78 LPNSDEVLEVLHN
-90 TGLLET
+90 GLLNT

-112 SMSTINDLVG
+112 SMRIIDELVG

-135 GDVGAQEA
+135 GDLGAQEA

-152 SHDYTRLLPFFKVIG
+152 RQDYLRLLPFFTVIG
-167 SSIKHVGALGS
+167 SSIKHVGELGS
-178 AQGLKACNQILVGG
+178 AQGLKACNQIMVGG

-203 SRKFKISD
+203 SRKFGISD

-222 AGSSALST
+222 AGSNALNT
-230 KWPKLSSGN
+230 KWPKLSSGD

-254 IALQAANGAG
+254 IALEAAAGAE
-264 LNLPMTQLLSD
+264 LNLPLTNLLTD
-275 LYQEHIENGNSDL
+275 LYQQHIDNGNSDL

-293 IKIYESDIE
+293 IKSYESGHE